1 MIQKSTRFLLFIF
14 LNTFI
19 LLGNASAQKSKKGFE
34 YSGTKARFSVIGKS
48 TIISEPIK
56 NYPFSVFWNK
66 KKSYIKVEAG
76 DKSKH
81 YQIQLIAQDSLI
93 YGQPTQVGFIN
104 GGEKLPAGP
113 EKDKLKCEIRF
124 QLEKISIKIGEAKIE
139 DYLLDGSTV
148 WGE

>member
-1 MIQKSTRFLLFIF
+1 MTLKSTRFILLFL

-19 LLGNASAQKSKKGFE
+19 LLSNTNAQKSKKGYE

-48 TIISEPIK
+48 TIISEPVK
-56 NYPFSVFWNK
+56 NYPFTIYWNK

-93 YGQPTQVGFIN
+93 YGQPTQVGYIN
-104 GGEKLPAGP
+104 GGEKLPDGP
-113 EKDKLKCEIRF
+113 EKNKLKCEIRF